1 MTSDGPENR
10 TGPQDQPQFG
20 QGPFAGGPQDQAG
33 PGAPGYSPYGQGG
46 TQYGPPPGGYAP
58 PYGGMPYARPGRG
71 TNGLAIAALCC
82 GIGFVIAGPFASI
95 PAVILGFMSLGQIQR
110 TGEDGRGMAMTGVVL
125 GFVGIALTLLIVI
138 FFIGIASSV
147 SSNTGG

>member
-1 MTSDGPENR
+1 
-10 TGPQDQPQFG
+10 
-20 QGPFAGGPQDQAG
+20 
-33 PGAPGYSPYGQGG
+33 
-46 TQYGPPPGGYAP
+46 
-58 PYGGMPYARPGRG
+58 MPYARPGRG

-138 FFIGIASSV
+138 FVIGIASSV